1 MDYAEPWAVAIAFLI
16 LMIME
21 FIFYGFGAAIQN
33 MTEKDIERENG
44 DHSERTIAKVRKIM
58 NDSSQY
64 VNTVQLVTTSIILI
78 SGCVYVRYLRRCLQW
93 NLQYP
98 IPAYVIAFLL
108 MLYMILTFGVYIPK
122 RLGRRYPCKW
132 AFACIHITYGIMM
145 LCTPLTWIY
154 SRTGNLIL
162 RLFGVRRTDRET
174 DVTEDE
180 IISMVNEGHEQ
191 GVLEDSEAAMIHNII
206 EFGDTEVHDI
216 MTNRQNVIAL
226 PIHITLDDAIRTA
239 MEKNNSRY
247 PVYDENM
254 DHIIGIVHFRDML
267 RFRAQLEKEKKLNT
281 DKITLNEMRDVIREA
296 IFVPETKK
304 IDDLFKQM
312 QREKQQMAI
321 IMDEYGQT
329 AGIVAMEDIL
339 EEIVGNIEDEY
350 DEEEQHI
357 EEKGQN
363 QYVIEGMTTLE
374 ELEEKFGIDF
384 GEQEFTTLNGFLIA
398 KLDRIPEED
407 EEFSVTVGDYQFTSL
422 SVKDNVIQEVL
433 VIKNETKE
441 I

>member
-1 MDYAEPWAVAIAFLI
+1 
-16 LMIME
+16 
-21 FIFYGFGAAIQN
+21 
-33 MTEKDIERENG
+33 
-44 DHSERTIAKVRKIM
+44 
-58 NDSSQY
+58 
-64 VNTVQLVTTSIILI
+64 
-78 SGCVYVRYLRRCLQW
+78 
-93 NLQYP
+93 
-98 IPAYVIAFLL
+98 
-108 MLYMILTFGVYIPK
+108 
-122 RLGRRYPCKW
+122 
-132 AFACIHITYGIMM
+132 
-145 LCTPLTWIY
+145 
-154 SRTGNLIL
+154 
-162 RLFGVRRTDRET
+162 
-174 DVTEDE
+174 
-180 IISMVNEGHEQ
+180 
-191 GVLEDSEAAMIHNII
+191 
-206 EFGDTEVHDI
+206 
-216 MTNRQNVIAL
+216 
-226 PIHITLDDAIRTA
+226 
-239 MEKNNSRY
+239 
-247 PVYDENM
+247 
-254 DHIIGIVHFRDML
+254 
-267 RFRAQLEKEKKLNT
+267 
-281 DKITLNEMRDVIREA
+281 MRDVIREA